1 MFLPKTHIHLG
12 VEDANRSAA
21 FYEALLGAPP
31 TRRCPLAAIFELET
45 PPLILTLERAERGT
59 PSRFSLLV
67 TEPQQV
73 ADAAIALRR
82 VGIRLRL
89 EDEGV
94 EAADP
99 DGNAWRVRLAPA
111 GVGRSVRGP
120 SPVEASRV
128 LRREEGRHR

>member
-21 FYEALLGAPP
+21 FYEALLGTPP

-45 PPLILTLERAERGT
+45 PPLILTLERAERST

-67 TEPQQV
+67 IEPQHV

-82 VGIRLRL
+82 AGIRLRL

-94 EAADP
+94 EANDP
-99 DGNAWRVRLAPA
+99 DGNAWTVRLAPS
-111 GVGRSVRGP
+111 GTGRNVRGP
-120 SPVEASRV
+120 SPEKDSRV
-128 LRREEGRHR
+128 SRKEEGRHR